1 MDDEIT
7 TLIDM
12 MRKQQEANSFG
23 SMGSKQQLQ
32 SGLLG
37 NAYPNG
43 GANAQAMKQLSG
55 NASQLAGSMVNQGQ
69 HQTQQAMQA
78 KNNLQGQMDSLS
90 AQTQQQAASAL
101 QQQQAQQAREQQ
113 GLANMIKIGMMIYGG
128 GAGGG
133 AEAAA
138 GGGAEAAAGEGAAAS
153 LGAEKLAGMEWDNL
167 LKNNSLKWF

>member
-23 SMGSKQQLQ
+23 SKGSKQQLQ

-138 GGGAEAAAGEGAAAS
+138 GEGAAAS

>member
-1 MDDEIT
+1 MDDEMT

-12 MRKQQEANSFG
+12 IRKQQQANSFG
-23 SMGSKQQLQ
+23 SMGGGQQLQ

-138 GGGAEAAAGEGAAAS
+138 SEGAAAS
-153 LGAEKLAGMEWDNL
+153 LGAEKLASLEWDNL

>member
-101 QQQQAQQAREQQ
+101 QQQQAQTAREQQ

-133 AEAAA
+133 ADAAP
-138 GGGAEAAAGEGAAAS
+138 GEGAAAS

>member
-23 SMGSKQQLQ
+23 SMGSKQLLQ

-113 GLANMIKIGMMIYGG
+113 GLANMIQIGMMLYGG
-128 GAGGG
+128 GAGGAG

-138 GGGAEAAAGEGAAAS
+138 SEGAASS
-153 LGAEKLAGMEWDNL
+153 LGAEKLAGLEWDNL

>member
-12 MRKQQEANSFG
+12 MRKQQEENNFG
-23 SMGSKQQLQ
+23 SMGSRQQLQ

-138 GGGAEAAAGEGAAAS
+138 GEGAAAS

>member
-1 MDDEIT
+1 MDDEMT

-12 MRKQQEANSFG
+12 IRKQQQATSFG
-23 SMGSKQQLQ
+23 NMGGSQQLA

-37 NAYPNG
+37 NAHPGN
-43 GANAQAMKQLSG
+43 GANVQAMKRLSG
-55 NASQLAGSMVNQGQ
+55 NTSQLAGNMVNQGQ
-69 HQTQQAMQA
+69 KQTQQAMQA
-78 KNNLQGQMDSLS
+78 KNNLQGQMDGLS

-113 GLANMIKIGMMIYGG
+113 GLANMIQIGMMLYGG
-128 GAGGG
+128 GAGAGG

-138 GGGAEAAAGEGAAAS
+138 SEKAAAS
-153 LGAEKLAGMEWDNL
+153 LGAEKLADMSWNNL

>member
-23 SMGSKQQLQ
+23 SMGSRQQLQ

-101 QQQQAQQAREQQ
+101 QQQQAELVAVQRLLPVKVQPPPLVRKSW
-113 GLANMIKIGMMIYGG
+113 LAWSGII
-128 GAGGG
+128 
-133 AEAAA
+133 
-138 GGGAEAAAGEGAAAS
+138 S
-153 LGAEKLAGMEWDNL
+153 
-167 LKNNSLKWF
+167 

>member
-23 SMGSKQQLQ
+23 SMGSRQQLQ

-113 GLANMIKIGMMIYGG
+113 GLANMIKIGMMIYGNVRFSNG
-128 GAGGG
+128 MLPVKVQPPPLVRK
-133 AEAAA
+133 
-138 GGGAEAAAGEGAAAS
+138 S
-153 LGAEKLAGMEWDNL
+153 WLAWSGII
-167 LKNNSLKWF
+167 S

>member
-23 SMGSKQQLQ
+23 SMGSRQQLQ

-55 NASQLAGSMVNQGQ
+55 NASQLAGRMVNQGQ

-78 KNNLQGQMDSLS
+78 KNNLKGQMDSLS

-128 GAGGG
+128 GAAGG
-133 AEAAA
+133 AEAT
-138 GGGAEAAAGEGAAAS
+138 AGEGAAAS

-167 LKNNSLKWF
+167 LKNSSLTRF

>member
-12 MRKQQEANSFG
+12 MRKQQEANNFG
-23 SMGSKQQLQ
+23 SMGSRQQLQ

-113 GLANMIKIGMMIYGG
+113 GLANMIKIGMMLYGG
-128 GAGGG
+128 GAGGAG
-133 AEAAA
+133 AEATAS
-138 GGGAEAAAGEGAAAS
+138 EGAAAS
-153 LGAEKLAGMEWDNL
+153 LGAEKLASLEWDNL

>member
-133 AEAAA
+133 AEAT
-138 GGGAEAAAGEGAAAS
+138 AGEGAAAS

>member
-23 SMGSKQQLQ
+23 SMGSRQQLQ

-78 KNNLQGQMDSLS
+78 KNKLQGQMGSLS
-90 AQTQQQAASAL
+90 AQTRQQAASAL

-138 GGGAEAAAGEGAAAS
+138 GEGAAAS

>member
-23 SMGSKQQLQ
+23 SMGSKQLLQ

-43 GANAQAMKQLSG
+43 GANTQAMKQLSG

-78 KNNLQGQMDSLS
+78 KNNLQGQMDGLS
-90 AQTQQQAASAL
+90 AQTQQQATSAL

-113 GLANMIKIGMMIYGG
+113 GLANMIQIGMMLYGG
-128 GAGGG
+128 GAGGAG

-138 GGGAEAAAGEGAAAS
+138 SEGAAAS
-153 LGAEKLAGMEWDNL
+153 LGAEKLASLEWDNL

>member
-12 MRKQQEANSFG
+12 MRKQQEANNFG
-23 SMGSKQQLQ
+23 SMGSRQQLQ

-138 GGGAEAAAGEGAAAS
+138 GESAAAS

>member
-23 SMGSKQQLQ
+23 SMGSRQQLQ

-128 GAGGG
+128 
-133 AEAAA
+133 AA
-138 GGGAEAAAGEGAAAS
+138 GRGAEAAAGEGAAAS

>member
-23 SMGSKQQLQ
+23 SMGSRQQLQ

-37 NAYPNG
+37 NAYSNG

-138 GGGAEAAAGEGAAAS
+138 GEGAAAS

>member
-12 MRKQQEANSFG
+12 MRKQQEANNFG
-23 SMGSKQQLQ
+23 SMGSRQQLQ

-113 GLANMIKIGMMIYGG
+113 GLANMIQIGMMLYGG
-128 GAGGG
+128 GAGGAG

-138 GGGAEAAAGEGAAAS
+138 SEGAAAS

>member
-12 MRKQQEANSFG
+12 MRKQQEANNFG
-23 SMGSKQQLQ
+23 SMGSRQQLQ

-133 AEAAA
+133 AEAT
-138 GGGAEAAAGEGAAAS
+138 AGEGAAAS

>member
-23 SMGSKQQLQ
+23 SMGSRQQLQ

-78 KNNLQGQMDSLS
+78 
-90 AQTQQQAASAL
+90 
-101 QQQQAQQAREQQ
+101 
-113 GLANMIKIGMMIYGG
+113 
-128 GAGGG
+128 
-133 AEAAA
+133 
-138 GGGAEAAAGEGAAAS
+138 
-153 LGAEKLAGMEWDNL
+153 
-167 LKNNSLKWF
+167 

>member
-113 GLANMIKIGMMIYGG
+113 GLANMIQIGMMLYGG
-128 GAGGG
+128 GAGGAG

-138 GGGAEAAAGEGAAAS
+138 SEGVAAS
-153 LGAEKLAGMEWDNL
+153 LGEEKLAGLEWDNL

>member
-128 GAGGG
+128 GAGV
-133 AEAAA
+133 
-138 GGGAEAAAGEGAAAS
+138 GAEAAAGEGAAAS

>member
-23 SMGSKQQLQ
+23 SMGSRQQLQ

-113 GLANMIKIGMMIYGG
+113 GLANMIKIGMMIYG
-128 GAGGG
+128 
-133 AEAAA
+133 
-138 GGGAEAAAGEGAAAS
+138 
-153 LGAEKLAGMEWDNL
+153 NV
-167 LKNNSLKWF
+167 

>member
-23 SMGSKQQLQ
+23 SMGSRQQLQ

-128 GAGGG
+128 GAGS
-133 AEAAA
+133 
-138 GGGAEAAAGEGAAAS
+138 GAEAAAGEGAAAS
-153 LGAEKLAGMEWDNL
+153 LGAEKLAGMESDNL

>member
-128 GAGGG
+128 
-133 AEAAA
+133 AA
-138 GGGAEAAAGEGAAAS
+138 GRGAEAAAGEGAAAS
-153 LGAEKLAGMEWDNL
+153 LGAEKLASLEWDNL

>member
-23 SMGSKQQLQ
+23 SMGSRQQLQ

-133 AEAAA
+133 AEAT
-138 GGGAEAAAGEGAAAS
+138 AGEGAAAS

>member
-23 SMGSKQQLQ
+23 SMGSRQQLQ

-101 QQQQAQQAREQQ
+101 QQQQAQQARYQQ
-113 GLANMIKIGMMIYGG
+113 GLAKMIKIGMMIYGG

-133 AEAAA
+133 AEAT
-138 GGGAEAAAGEGAAAS
+138 AGEGAAAS